1 MIIFEDL
8 TPDELFDKVQINIE
22 NRKEQEFE
30 NGYDL
35 VQSLDNID
43 PLDNDIN
50 IWWHSSDENLGEL
63 DLYVWPFTDLYENIS
78 LTAQLNRDGR
88 QEIYSESPISLD
100 NRQDWWDSFVQR
112 VVSKLGIIDVS
123 FEDLDLIED

>member
-8 TPDELFDKVQINIE
+8 TPDELFDEVQINIE
-22 NRKEQEFE
+22 NREEQEFE

-63 DLYVWPFTDLYENIS
+63 DLYVWPFTDLYENVS
-78 LTAQLNRDGR
+78 LTAQLNRDSH

-100 NRQDWWDSFVQR
+100 NRKDWWDSFVQR

-123 FEDLDLIED
+123 FDDFDLVED

>member
-22 NRKEQEFE
+22 NREEQDFE
-30 NGYDL
+30 SGYDL
-35 VQSLDNID
+35 IQSLDNID

-63 DLYVWPFTDLYENIS
+63 DLYVWPFTDLYENVS
-78 LTAQLNRDGR
+78 LTAQLNRDDH

>member
-30 NGYDL
+30 SGYDL

-63 DLYVWPFTDLYENIS
+63 DLYVWPFTDLYENVS
-78 LTAQLNRDGR
+78 LTAQLNKDSH

>member
-8 TPDELFDKVQINIE
+8 TPDELFNKVQINIE

-35 VQSLDNID
+35 VQSLDNRD

-78 LTAQLNRDGR
+78 LTAQLNRDSH
-88 QEIYSESPISLD
+88 QEIYSESPISLN

>member
-63 DLYVWPFTDLYENIS
+63 DLYVWPFTDLYENVS
-78 LTAQLNRDGR
+78 LTAQLNRDSH

>member
-30 NGYDL
+30 SGYDL
-35 VQSLDNID
+35 IQSLDNID
-43 PLDNDIN
+43 PLDNNIN

-63 DLYVWPFTDLYENIS
+63 DLYVWPFTDLYENVS
-78 LTAQLNRDGR
+78 LTAQLNRDGH

>member
-30 NGYDL
+30 SGYDL
-35 VQSLDNID
+35 IQSLDNID
-43 PLDNDIN
+43 PLDNNIN

-78 LTAQLNRDGR
+78 LTAQLNRDSH

>member
-30 NGYDL
+30 SGYDL

-43 PLDNDIN
+43 PLDNNIN

-63 DLYVWPFTDLYENIS
+63 DLYVWPFTDLYENVS
-78 LTAQLNRDGR
+78 LTAQLNRDSH
-88 QEIYSESPISLD
+88 QEIYSESPVSLD
-100 NRQDWWDSFVQR
+100 NRKDWWDSFVQR

>member
-63 DLYVWPFTDLYENIS
+63 DLYVWPFTDLYENVS
-78 LTAQLNRDGR
+78 LTAQLNRDDH

-123 FEDLDLIED
+123 FEDLDLVED

>member
-22 NRKEQEFE
+22 NREEQDFE

-35 VQSLDNID
+35 IQSLDNID
-43 PLDNDIN
+43 PLDNNIN

-78 LTAQLNRDGR
+78 LTAQLNRDGH

-123 FEDLDLIED
+123 FKDLDLIED

>member
-22 NRKEQEFE
+22 NRKEQEFDS
-30 NGYDL
+30 GYDL

-63 DLYVWPFTDLYENIS
+63 DLYVWPFTDLYENVS
-78 LTAQLNRDGR
+78 LTAQLNRDDH

-100 NRQDWWDSFVQR
+100 NRKDWWDSFVQR

>member
-22 NRKEQEFE
+22 NREEQDFE

-35 VQSLDNID
+35 IQSLDNID
-43 PLDNDIN
+43 PLNNDIN

-63 DLYVWPFTDLYENIS
+63 DLYVWPFTDLYENVS
-78 LTAQLNRDGR
+78 LTAQLNRDNH
-88 QEIYSESPISLD
+88 QEIYSESPISMD
-100 NRQDWWDSFVQR
+100 NRKDWWDSFVQR

>member
-43 PLDNDIN
+43 PLDNNIN

-78 LTAQLNRDGR
+78 LTAQLNRDSH
-88 QEIYSESPISLD
+88 QEIYSESPVSLD
-100 NRQDWWDSFVQR
+100 NRKDWWDSFVQR

>member
-8 TPDELFDKVQINIE
+8 TPDGLFDKVQINIE

-35 VQSLDNID
+35 IQSLDNID

-63 DLYVWPFTDLYENIS
+63 DLYVWPFTDLYENVS
-78 LTAQLNRDGR
+78 LTAQLNRDSH

-112 VVSKLGIIDVS
+112 VVSKLGVIDVS

>member
-30 NGYDL
+30 SGYDL

-43 PLDNDIN
+43 PLDNNIN

-63 DLYVWPFTDLYENIS
+63 DLYVWPFTDLYENVS
-78 LTAQLNRDGR
+78 LTAQLNRDSH

-123 FEDLDLIED
+123 FDDLDLIED

>member
-35 VQSLDNID
+35 IQSLDNID
-43 PLDNDIN
+43 PLDNNIN

-63 DLYVWPFTDLYENIS
+63 DLYVWPFTDLYENVS
-78 LTAQLNRDGR
+78 LTAQLNRDGH

-100 NRQDWWDSFVQR
+100 NRKDWWDSFVQR
-112 VVSKLGIIDVS
+112 VVSKLGIIDIS
-123 FEDLDLIED
+123 FKDLDLIED

>member
-22 NRKEQEFE
+22 NREEQDFE
-30 NGYDL
+30 SGYDL
-35 VQSLDNID
+35 IQSLDNID

-50 IWWHSSDENLGEL
+50 IWWHASDENLGEL
-63 DLYVWPFTDLYENIS
+63 DLYVWPFTDLYENVS
-78 LTAQLNRDGR
+78 LTAQLNRDDH

-100 NRQDWWDSFVQR
+100 NRQDWWDSFVEQ

-123 FEDLDLIED
+123 FDDFDLVED

>member
-30 NGYDL
+30 SGYDL

-63 DLYVWPFTDLYENIS
+63 DLYVWPFTDLYENVS
-78 LTAQLNRDGR
+78 LTAQLNRDSH

-123 FEDLDLIED
+123 FDDLDLIED

>member
-30 NGYDL
+30 SGYDL

-43 PLDNDIN
+43 PLDNSIN

-63 DLYVWPFTDLYENIS
+63 DLYVWPFTDLYENVS
-78 LTAQLNRDGR
+78 LTAQLNRDSH
-88 QEIYSESPISLD
+88 QEIYSESPVSLD
-100 NRQDWWDSFVQR
+100 NRKDWWDSFVQR
-112 VVSKLGIIDVS
+112 VVSKLGIIDIS

>member
-30 NGYDL
+30 SGYDL

-43 PLDNDIN
+43 PLDNSIN

-63 DLYVWPFTDLYENIS
+63 DLYVWPFTDLYENVS
-78 LTAQLNRDGR
+78 LTAQLNRDSH

-123 FEDLDLIED
+123 FADLDLIED

>member
-30 NGYDL
+30 SGYDL

-43 PLDNDIN
+43 PLDNSIN
-50 IWWHSSDENLGEL
+50 IWWHSSDGNLGEL

-78 LTAQLNRDGR
+78 LTAQLNRDGH

-100 NRQDWWDSFVQR
+100 NRKDWWDSFVQR

>member
-30 NGYDL
+30 SGYDL
-35 VQSLDNID
+35 IQSLDNID

-100 NRQDWWDSFVQR
+100 NRKDWWDSFVQR
-112 VVSKLGIIDVS
+112 VVSKLGVIDVS
-123 FEDLDLIED
+123 FDDFDLVED

>member
-22 NRKEQEFE
+22 NREEQDFE
-30 NGYDL
+30 SGYDL
-35 VQSLDNID
+35 IQSLDNID

-63 DLYVWPFTDLYENIS
+63 DLYVWPFTDLYENVS
-78 LTAQLNRDGR
+78 LTAQLNRDSH

-112 VVSKLGIIDVS
+112 VVSNLGIIDVS

>member
-8 TPDELFDKVQINIE
+8 TPDELFNKVQINIE

-78 LTAQLNRDGR
+78 LTAQLNRDSH
-88 QEIYSESPISLD
+88 QEIYSESPISLN

>member
-8 TPDELFDKVQINIE
+8 TPDGLFDKVQINIE

-63 DLYVWPFTDLYENIS
+63 DLYVWPFTDLYENVS
-78 LTAQLNRDGR
+78 LTAQLNRDGH

>member
-30 NGYDL
+30 SGYDL

-43 PLDNDIN
+43 PLDNNIN

-63 DLYVWPFTDLYENIS
+63 DLYVWPFTDLYENVS
-78 LTAQLNRDGR
+78 LTAQLNRDDH

>member
-35 VQSLDNID
+35 IQSLDNID

-63 DLYVWPFTDLYENIS
+63 DLYVWPFTDLYENVS
-78 LTAQLNRDGR
+78 LTAQLNRDGH
-88 QEIYSESPISLD
+88 QEIYSESPISLN
-100 NRQDWWDSFVQR
+100 NRQGWWDSFVQR

>member
-63 DLYVWPFTDLYENIS
+63 DLYVWPFTDLYENVS
-78 LTAQLNRDGR
+78 LTAQLNRDSH
-88 QEIYSESPISLD
+88 QEIYSESPVSLD
-100 NRQDWWDSFVQR
+100 NRKDWWDSFVQR

>member
-30 NGYDL
+30 SGYDL

-43 PLDNDIN
+43 PLDNNIN

-63 DLYVWPFTDLYENIS
+63 DSYVWPFTDLYENVS
-78 LTAQLNRDGR
+78 LTAQLNRDSH

>member
-22 NRKEQEFE
+22 NREEQDFE

-35 VQSLDNID
+35 IQSLDNID

-63 DLYVWPFTDLYENIS
+63 DLYVWPFTDLYENVS
-78 LTAQLNRDGR
+78 LTAQLNRDGH
-88 QEIYSESPISLD
+88 QEIYSESPVSLD
-100 NRQDWWDSFVQR
+100 NRKDWWDSFVQR

>member
-30 NGYDL
+30 SGYDL
-35 VQSLDNID
+35 IQSLDNID

-63 DLYVWPFTDLYENIS
+63 DLYVWPFTDLYENVS
-78 LTAQLNRDGR
+78 LTAQLNRDSH

-112 VVSKLGIIDVS
+112 VVSKLGVIDVS
-123 FEDLDLIED
+123 FEDLDLVED

>member
-22 NRKEQEFE
+22 NREEQDFE

-35 VQSLDNID
+35 IQSLDNID

-63 DLYVWPFTDLYENIS
+63 DLYVWPFTDLYENVS
-78 LTAQLNRDGR
+78 LTAQLNRDSH

>member
-22 NRKEQEFE
+22 NRKEQDFE
-30 NGYDL
+30 SGYDL
-35 VQSLDNID
+35 IQSLDNID

-63 DLYVWPFTDLYENIS
+63 DLYVWPFTDLYENVS
-78 LTAQLNRDGR
+78 LTAQLNRDGH
-88 QEIYSESPISLD
+88 QEIYSESPISSD

-123 FEDLDLIED
+123 FDDFDLVED

>member
-35 VQSLDNID
+35 VQSLDDID

-78 LTAQLNRDGR
+78 LTAQLNRDSH

-112 VVSKLGIIDVS
+112 VVSKLGIIDIS
-123 FEDLDLIED
+123 FDDFDLVED

>member
-30 NGYDL
+30 SGYDL

-63 DLYVWPFTDLYENIS
+63 DLYVWPFTDLYENVS
-78 LTAQLNRDGR
+78 LTAQLNRDGH

-100 NRQDWWDSFVQR
+100 NRKDWWDSFVQR

-123 FEDLDLIED
+123 FDDFDLIED

>member
-30 NGYDL
+30 NGYNL

-43 PLDNDIN
+43 PLDNNIN
-50 IWWHSSDENLGEL
+50 IWWHSSDENLGKL
-63 DLYVWPFTDLYENIS
+63 DLYVWPFTDLYENVS
-78 LTAQLNRDGR
+78 LTAQLNRDSH

-100 NRQDWWDSFVQR
+100 NRQGWWDSFVQR
-112 VVSKLGIIDVS
+112 VLSKLGIIDVS

>member
-30 NGYDL
+30 SGYDL
-35 VQSLDNID
+35 IQSLDNID

-63 DLYVWPFTDLYENIS
+63 DLYVWPFTDLYENVS
-78 LTAQLNRDGR
+78 LTAQLNRDDH

-100 NRQDWWDSFVQR
+100 NRKDWWDSFVQR

>member
-30 NGYDL
+30 SGYDL
-35 VQSLDNID
+35 IQSLDNID
-43 PLDNDIN
+43 PLDNNIN

-63 DLYVWPFTDLYENIS
+63 DLYVWPFTDLYENVS
-78 LTAQLNRDGR
+78 LTAQLNRDSH
-88 QEIYSESPISLD
+88 QEIYSESPVSLD
-100 NRQDWWDSFVQR
+100 NRKDWWDSFVQR